1 MGHLRD
7 EIFEHFYWWMFDLVS
22 GEKKYSKELSFNK
35 LLRRLNDTEFVYSIR
50 RDENRAEDGISLRYR
65 YLKSVGHPE
74 DFELVEDEPCSILEM
89 MVALAI
95 RMEESIMDD
104 PEIGDRTGQWFWGM
118 VVNLGLGSMT
128 DGRYDEEYVDYVLD
142 RFLDRDYEPDGRG
155 GLFRVK
161 HTDEDLRFVEIW
173 YQMNWYL
180 DELLGL

>member
-1 MGHLRD
+1 
-7 EIFEHFYWWMFDLVS
+7 VS

-128 DGRYDEEYVDYVLD
+128 DGRYDEE
-142 RFLDRDYEPDGRG
+142 
-155 GLFRVK
+155 
-161 HTDEDLRFVEIW
+161 
-173 YQMNWYL
+173 
-180 DELLGL
+180 